1 MAELLPAKRQHTFQA
16 GNTIAAMV
24 THIACQSA
32 DLECLAGKCKQ
43 SKVAVEYENR
53 QLPATG
59 GIDAYQARF
68 PGLYAI
74 YTETPERRRIN
85 AMYAIV
91 LICLF
96 LSIVHLMTTVAMLYG
111 AIKRMPNWIIPWF
124 FTCAPLVIMC
134 TAYSVLWWSGDV
146 FNEQL
151 TMSVAEFVGS
161 LAVNGVC
168 FIVVIMYYL
177 RLTGRLSSD
186 KPGSARSTTYIPGE
200 EQANAHWRYEFRE
213 SKIPIHARSV
223 TPGSLCPEHGILCA
237 APSRQAYSLP
247 SPPPGDQSSYP
258 RSSST
263 PVTQPP
269 PLYPKP
275 SQRIPPSAATNQVT
289 ICSKTAPSRRGV
301 IAPMQNLDS
310 SPRKKHQS
318 SFTRSQ

>member
-1 MAELLPAKRQHTFQA
+1 MTDPYRCLRCSTVSIAVYNIIYCLIQFGVLGWQVQA
-16 GNTIAAMV
+16 VKGL
-24 THIACQSA
+24 QW
-32 DLECLAGKCKQ
+32 
-43 SKVAVEYENR
+43 EYENR

-186 KPGSARSTTYIPGE
+186 KPGSARSTTYIPGAMVGGTAFNL
-200 EQANAHWRYEFRE
+200 QKKMRRRE
-213 SKIPIHARSV
+213 RDRDRNPAAALRQGYNYPTGRSAGMASLRQRSRQTPTGDMSLENQRSQSMLDMLPLGACAQNMESYVPPLPDKPI
-223 TPGSLCPEHGILCA
+223 LCPRHLLVI
-237 APSRQAYSLP
+237 SR
-247 SPPPGDQSSYP
+247 
-258 RSSST
+258 
-263 PVTQPP
+263 
-269 PLYPKP
+269 
-275 SQRIPPSAATNQVT
+275 ATLALV
-289 ICSKTAPSRRGV
+289 A
-301 IAPMQNLDS
+301 LL
-310 SPRKKHQS
+310 
-318 SFTRSQ
+318 